1 MFTEKTSLIIPTRN
15 RIFFLEE
22 LLKQLDLYKVNFL
35 EKLIIDSSHISTS
48 NYVKN
53 LSIKHIYSIYQEE
66 TRLLQ

>member
-15 RIFFLEE
+15 RVFFLEE

-35 EKLIIDSSHISTS
+35 EKIIIDSSNVSNS

-53 LSIKHIYSIYQEE
+53 LSKKH
-66 TRLLQ
+66 R

>member
-35 EKLIIDSSHISTS
+35 EKLIIVLI
-48 NYVKN
+48 
-53 LSIKHIYSIYQEE
+53 
-66 TRLLQ
+66 